1 LGDRSARG
9 KQLNKKQ
16 IALQRLQQQGLS
28 QPGFERPEEVV
39 GWLGAVQAQ
48 DYAAAKW
55 GVALRAQGL
64 TDADLDQAFDS
75 GAILRTHVMRPT
87 WHFVT
92 PADIR
97 WLLELTAA
105 RVKAASAYYYR
116 RLELDDKVF
125 DRSNEILEKALQ
137 GGKYLTRTELGSI
150 LREAGIDTQDSLR
163 QTYLIGRAE
172 LDALICSGPRRGK
185 QFTYALLEERAP
197 QARVLDHDE
206 ALAELTQRYFAGH
219 GPANI
224 RDFVWWSGLTTADA
238 KMGLEMAASHLIKGT
253 IDGQTYWLA
262 QPKPDAAE
270 TLISMHLLPNYDE
283 YIIGYKDRSA
293 AFDVQDTK
301 MENPRDNIVF
311 NHTILMDGRVT
322 GTWKRN
328 FTKGK
333 VLLEARPFADLSTAE
348 EAALARAVQRY
359 GEFHGMPVVLR

>member
-1 LGDRSARG
+1 M
-9 KQLNKKQ
+9 KKKQ
-16 IALQRLQQQGLS
+16 IAFQRLQQQQLS
-28 QPGFERPEEVV
+28 QLEFKQPEEVV
-39 GWLGAVQAQ
+39 SWLGAVQAQ

-55 GVALRAQGL
+55 GVALRTQGL

-92 PADIR
+92 PDDIR
-97 WLLELTAA
+97 WLLGLTAA

-125 DRSNEILEKALQ
+125 ECSNAVVEKSLR
-137 GGKYLTRTELGSI
+137 GGKNLTRTELASL
-150 LREAGIDTQDSLR
+150 LREAGIDTQDLLR
-163 QTYLIGRAE
+163 AAYLIGRAE
-172 LDALICSGPRRGK
+172 LDAVICSGPRRGK

-197 QARVLDHDE
+197 QAKVLNHDE
-206 ALAELTQRYFAGH
+206 ALAELTQRYFTGH

-238 KMGLEMAASHLIKGT
+238 KKGLEMVASHLIKES

-262 QPKPDAAE
+262 EPKTVASQTP
-270 TLISMHLLPNYDE
+270 LSVHLLPNYDE
-283 YIIGYKDRSA
+283 YIIGYKDRNA
-293 AFDVQDTK
+293 AFDVQNTK

-311 NHTILMDGRVT
+311 NHTILIDGRVA
-322 GTWKRN
+322 GTWKRS
-328 FTKGK
+328 FSKGQ
-333 VLLEARPFADLSTAE
+333 VLLEVRPFARLSSAE
-348 EAALARAVQRY
+348 EAALTRAVQRY